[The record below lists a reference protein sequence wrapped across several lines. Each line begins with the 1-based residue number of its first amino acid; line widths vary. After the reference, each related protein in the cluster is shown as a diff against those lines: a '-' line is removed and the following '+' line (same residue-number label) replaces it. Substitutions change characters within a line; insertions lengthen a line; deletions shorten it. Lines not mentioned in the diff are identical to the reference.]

1 MTASHSGCDDARL
14 MGAPRTRRGGGGWRT
29 HAARA
34 ISVALVAAAVL
45 SSFASPARADDPLTE
60 ALKRKEE
67 LERAVQVARQ
77 NTQRYQTAAG
87 QFQAAIN
94 AANARIAALAGKQAA
109 NQFQAAVDN
118 ANARISELAD
128 QQAAA
133 QTEAESLGFQIQIAE
148 EQLALVAFQLDE
160 TKALAD
166 SLKAQADEQTRQLLR
181 RQELYARHLRTTYR
195 QALVS
200 PLEMLLGSSSL
211 TEFASRLQAMI
222 FVNRQDTRLAN
233 EIRALRADTARKQ
246 DEASAKEKE
255 ILGLQDEIGLTRQ
268 RLTVEKTLYD
278 KLVADAEAAM
288 DEQAQARAGAA
299 ADRNSAQN
307 AARRSDRQRQD
318 LQRQL
323 DQAEAYYEQLA
334 AAQAGKSGLGAF
346 NGKLFMWP
354 VRGPITSYFGP
365 RWGGFHNGL
374 DIAAPMYTPVRAPS
388 TGVVTTVGR
397 PYIAS
402 GDTAVVVIIA
412 HGNNFATLS
421 GHLADGGRWPPVH
434 VGQRVAAGEIIGYI
448 GMTGWTTGPH
458 DHFMTIVDGRAQNP
472 LSYLP

>member
-1 MTASHSGCDDARL
+1 MLLTAPHWVCDDAGR
-14 MGAPRTRRGGGGWRT
+14 MGAPRIHGGGGGWRT
-29 HAARA
+29 PAARA
-34 ISVALVAAAVL
+34 ISVALVAPAVL
-45 SSFASPARADDPLTE
+45 SSFASPALADDPLTE

-77 NTQRYQTAAG
+77 TPQRYQAAAG
-87 QFQAAIN
+87 QFQAAIT
-94 AANARIAALAGKQAA
+94 AANARIVALAGKQA
-109 NQFQAAVDN
+109 D
-118 ANARISELAD
+118 
-128 QQAAA
+128 A
-133 QTEAESLGFQIQIAE
+133 QSEAEALAYKIQIAE
-148 EQLALVAFQLDE
+148 EQLALVASQLDE
-160 TKALAD
+160 TRPLAD
-166 SLKAQADEQTRQLLR
+166 SLKAQPDDQPRQLLR

-200 PLEMLLGSSSL
+200 PLEMLLASSSL

-255 ILGLQDEIGLTRQ
+255 ILGLQDEIGVTRQ
-268 RLTVEKTLYD
+268 RLSVEKTLYD

-434 VGQRVAAGEIIGYI
+434 VGQRVAAGGIIGYI
-448 GMTGWTTGPH
+448 GMNRWAAPPPH
-458 DHFMTIVDGRAQNP
+458 PLITILRAPPPKPPRQ
-472 LSYLP
+472 

>member
-1 MTASHSGCDDARL
+1 MSLPLTASHSGCDDARL

-94 AANARIAALAGKQAA
+94 AANARIAALAGKQA
-109 NQFQAAVDN
+109 D
-118 ANARISELAD
+118 
-128 QQAAA
+128 A
-133 QTEAESLGFQIQIAE
+133 QSEAEALGYEIQIAE

>member
-1 MTASHSGCDDARL
+1 
-14 MGAPRTRRGGGGWRT
+14 MGAPRNARGGGGWRK
-29 HAARA
+29 HAARGLTL
-34 ISVALVAAAVL
+34 ALVAAALL
-45 SSFASPARADDPLTE
+45 SSLAQPALADDPLTE
-60 ALKRKEE
+60 ALKRKQE
-67 LERAVQVARQ
+67 LERAVQAARQ
-77 NTQRYQTAAG
+77 NTQRYQAAAG
-87 QFQAAIN
+87 QFQAAV
-94 AANARIAALAGKQAA
+94 QAA
-109 NQFQAAVDN
+109 NGRIAQLAAKQADAG
-118 ANARISELAD
+118 S
-128 QQAAA
+128 QA
-133 QTEAESLGFQIQIAE
+133 EALGFEIQIAE

-160 TKALAD
+160 TQALAE
-166 SLKAQADEQTRQLLR
+166 SLTAQADEQGRQLVR

-200 PLEMLLGSSSL
+200 PLEMLLSSSSL

-233 EIRALRADTARKQ
+233 EIRALRTDTARKQ
-246 DEASAKEKE
+246 EEAAVKEKE
-255 ILGLQDEIGLTRQ
+255 IVGLQDQIGVTRK
-268 RLTVEKTLYD
+268 RLAQERTVYD
-278 KLVADAEAAM
+278 KLVADLDSSI
-288 DEQAQARAGAA
+288 DEQARQRAGAA
-299 ADRNSAQN
+299 ANRNSAQD
-307 AARRSDRQRQD
+307 AARQADRQRQD

-323 DQAEAYYEQLA
+323 QQAEAYYEQLA

-388 TGVVTTVGR
+388 SGIVTTVGR
-397 PYIAS
+397 PYISA

-412 HGNNFATLS
+412 HGNNMATLS
-421 GHLADGGRWPPVH
+421 GHLADNGGRWPPVQ
-434 VGQRVAAGEIIGYI
+434 VGQKVDAGQIIGYI

-472 LSYLP
+472 LNYLP